1 MGGKM
6 NSLLDRLAALDKP
19 GRAKISRPERLRLC
33 REARAEIERLLAL
46 LKHADD
52 VVIWE
57 HTPARSGFQEE
68 IEAALGIG
76 SEQEGDKT

>member
-1 MGGKM
+1 MGYHQLHCNADHDLPVGC
-6 NSLLDRLAALDKP
+6 P
-19 GRAKISRPERLRLC
+19 GCSCEAGREIKVLRS
-33 REARAEIERLLAL
+33 L

-57 HTPARSGFQEE
+57 HTPARAGFQEE

-76 SEQEGDKT
+76 K

>member
-1 MGGKM
+1 MISDLKE
-6 NSLLDRLAALDKP
+6 LAAKLPEGWGDLCMSAADKIESD
-19 GRAKISRPERLRLC
+19 AKVIAALRK
-33 REARAEIERLLAL
+33 L

-68 IEAALGIG
+68 IEEALGIG
-76 SEQEGDKT
+76 VDEQTVGK